1 MLDDGRLT
9 DGKGRTVDFRNAIVI
24 MTSNIASDRILAAA
38 GASTSEM
45 RAEIDAEL
53 RRVFRPEFLNRLD
66 ETIVFAGL
74 SEAELE
80 QIVDLQLVRLGRT
93 LAGRGLRLEVGPEA
107 RRWLAQAGYDPA
119 FGARPL
125 KRVLAKKLLD
135 PLALGLLD
143 GRFSTGDTVLARLNE
158 GEISL
163 EKLERAAIT
172 AA

>member
-1 MLDDGRLT
+1 
-9 DGKGRTVDFRNAIVI
+9 
-24 MTSNIASDRILAAA
+24 
-38 GASTSEM
+38 
-45 RAEIDAEL
+45 
-53 RRVFRPEFLNRLD
+53 VFRPEFLNRLD

-93 LAGRGLRLEVGPEA
+93 LAARGLRLEVGPEA
-107 RRWLAQAGYDPA
+107 RRWLAKAGYDPA

-143 GRFSTGDTVLARLNE
+143 GQFSTGDTVLARLNE

-163 EKLERAAIT
+163 EKLERAAIS